1 MKNKTFKTL
10 DEQIKILEAKNLVID
25 DYDYVKNILLRENY
39 FFVSGYRHLFVKSP
53 IEKNYIENTNFREL
67 YAMFYFDRQLRNILF
82 KNILIV
88 ENNIKSILSYI
99 MSKNHG
105 FKEQNY
111 LNPNNFVKDS
121 KRNKQVNDLLKKM
134 HRQIRVNG
142 KQHAATSHYINN
154 YGYIPLWVV
163 VKVLSFGIVGE
174 LYTIL
179 KIEDQEEI
187 ADVFNVTVSDLLD
200 FLPIL
205 ANYRNL
211 CAHEDILFENKTQRM
226 IDNTIYHSLLEI
238 DKTDGEYIYGKND
251 LFALIIIMKQL
262 LKHNEFNDMM
272 LEIEHNLENLD
283 YNLKVIPLEKVLDR
297 MGFPI
302 NWKELRTIRK
312 EVEDEN

>member
-10 DEQIKILEAKNLVID
+10 DEQIAILKAKNVVVD
-25 DYDYVKNILLRENY
+25 DYDYVKDILLRENY
-39 FFVSGYRHLFVKSP
+39 FFISGYRHLFVKSV

-111 LNPNNFVKDS
+111 LNPNNFIKDS
-121 KRNKQVNDLLKKM
+121 RRNKQVNDLLKKM

-142 KQHAATSHYINN
+142 KQHTATSHYINN

-179 KIEDQEEI
+179 KAEDQKEI
-187 ADVFNVTVSDLLD
+187 ADVFKVSVDNMLD

-211 CAHEDILFENKTQRM
+211 CAHEDICYEHRTQKEIANNRF
-226 IDNTIYHSLLEI
+226 HELLDI
-238 DKTDGEYIYGKND
+238 PKMDGEYIYGKND
-251 LFALIIIMKQL
+251 LFSLVLI
-262 LKHNEFNDMM
+262 LKHLLSHDDFTLMLNEMSF
-272 LEIEHNLENLD
+272 EIDLLAGR
-283 YNLKVIPLEKVLDR
+283 LKVINITKVLDK
-297 MGFPI
+297 MGFPL
-302 NWKELRTIRK
+302 NYQELARM
-312 EVEDEN
+312 N

>member
-211 CAHEDILFENKTQRM
+211 CAHEDICYEHKTQKV
-226 IDNTIYHSLLEI
+226 ISDSKYHSLLDI
-238 DKTDGEYIYGKND
+238 PKMDGEYIYGKND
-251 LFALIIIMKQL
+251 LFSLVLILKNL
-262 LKHNEFNDMM
+262 LSHDDFTLMLNEISYEVD
-272 LEIEHNLENLD
+272 LLAGR
-283 YNLKVIPLEKVLDR
+283 LKVINITKVLDQ
-297 MGFPI
+297 MGFPL
-302 NWKELRTIRK
+302 NYQELARM
-312 EVEDEN
+312 D